1 MNLDI
6 TKKLFLVTGATSGFG
21 KAITEALI
29 KEGAHIIINARGEEK
44 LTALAEQNPHQI
56 ETVAGDITTDETIS
70 RVTRCIGERALSGM
84 VINAGGPPAMSFQES
99 DLTDWDK
106 AYASVLRWKVKL
118 TQELLPLLKREN
130 YGRIVYIESVSV
142 KQPVTN
148 LVLSNSLRLA
158 VVGFVKT
165 LSQEIASSGVT
176 TNILAPGYH
185 ATPAMDRLFEKQ
197 SQTKG
202 ITKQE
207 ARNAFEKEPPVQR
220 MGKAEE
226 LASLAV
232 WLLSPSSGYLTGQ
245 TISVDGGLVQGA
257 FG

>member
-1 MNLDI
+1 MDLDI

-21 KAITEALI
+21 KAITEALLE
-29 KEGAHIIINARGEEK
+29 EGAHIIINARGEEK
-44 LTALAEQNPHQI
+44 LIALAKKHPNQI

-70 RVTRCIGERALSGM
+70 RVTRCIGERALSGL
-84 VINAGGPPAMSFQES
+84 VINAGGPPAMSFEES
-99 DLTDWDK
+99 DLKDWDK

-142 KQPVTN
+142 KQPITN

-165 LSQEIASSGVT
+165 LSAEIASNGVT
-176 TNILAPGYH
+176 MNILAPGYH
-185 ATPAMDRLFEKQ
+185 TTPAMERLFAKH
-197 SQTKG
+197 SQTQG
-202 ITKQE
+202 ISKE
-207 ARNAFEKEPPVQR
+207 KAKAKFDKEPPVQR
-220 MGKAEE
+220 MGEAKE

-232 WLLSPSSGYLTGQ
+232 WLLSPKSGYITGQ
-245 TISVDGGLVQGA
+245 TISVDGGLVKGS